1 MAVSFE
7 KSKVEDSVAKVNNEI
22 AVGSDLAFQR
32 KWWRFER
39 AVWVLFVIV
48 VVLDVLGLFGR
59 GPIAN
64 ARLES
69 PDKSF
74 TVKYERIERFRTPS
88 ILSVVISPS
97 AIHDGKFQIWLS
109 QRYVDPL
116 GNQRIIPQPLTSQPL
131 DGGILYTFQVGTQ
144 PVGSRRED
152 PTIQF
157 ALEPGE
163 AGVFHL
169 QIGIPQGP
177 QVQTNIFVMP

>member
-1 MAVSFE
+1 MAVTFE

-39 AVWVLFVIV
+39 AVWVLFVV
-48 VVLDVLGLFGR
+48 VVVFDVLGLFGR
-59 GPIAN
+59 GPIAS
-64 ARLES
+64 AKLVSSDR
-69 PDKSF
+69 SF

-88 ILSVVISPS
+88 ILSVLIAPS

-109 QRYVDPL
+109 QQYVDPL
-116 GNQRIIPQPLTSQPL
+116 GNQRIIPQPLSSVPMN
-131 DGGILYTFQVGTQ
+131 GGILYTFQVGTQ
-144 PVGSRRED
+144 TVGSRRED

-163 AGVFHL
+163 AGVFKL
-169 QIGIPQGP
+169 QIGVPQGP
-177 QVQTNIFVMP
+177 AVQTDIYVMP